1 MIKSNI
7 KIKQIH
13 LNIIKMKMN
22 RIKQINMN
30 LNMVLY
36 LNKDSFKMSIISEVS
51 NEEKDF
57 ELTYQLDSEGFLLNE
72 NE

>member
-1 MIKSNI
+1 
-7 KIKQIH
+7 
-13 LNIIKMKMN
+13 
-22 RIKQINMN
+22 
-30 LNMVLY
+30 
-36 LNKDSFKMSIISEVS
+36 MSRISEVS